1 MHTRTNG
8 QTDGRTDG
16 QTPLSHSPHVLPE
29 HSWGGGKSQ
38 GDRLPLLQ
46 GGLPLAD
53 RYPPSASLPLQLTSF
68 PSAWLG
74 TLPRGQGWV
83 TGARSDHTAYGGK
96 NCFRCHLGIS
106 VALSGLSSQFP
117 LLFKARQ
124 SSLQPALTPGLF
136 ALKMCQSPAAHLSH
150 DAVQCSGPYQSQ
162 TETGEGQG
170 LIP

>member
-1 MHTRTNG
+1 MHTCTNG

-117 LLFKARQ
+117 FSSRLDSLHFSQ
-124 SSLQPALTPGLF
+124 LSPLGSSLSKCASLRLP
-136 ALKMCQSPAAHLSH
+136 
-150 DAVQCSGPYQSQ
+150 
-162 TETGEGQG
+162 
-170 LIP
+170 I